1 MMLNNNKHEKRFSRS
16 KNTVS
21 DDLVISP
28 SPKPIKFLG
37 SNSGGQR
44 NKDMKNGATIN
55 KDKGLHVFVWSSTSS
70 PTSDVN
76 YTKHGVNRVGS
87 ADFGTIESSKVVDL
101 YHTKLLPQ
109 KVKRNPL
116 LESQQI
122 ARPFKAYTIVVCDTT
137 V

>member
-1 MMLNNNKHEKRFSRS
+1 MYPPTSTTFEGGASGFEEWMMLNDNKHEKRFSRS

-109 KVKRNPL
+109 KV
-116 LESQQI
+116 I
-122 ARPFKAYTIVVCDTT
+122 
-137 V
+137 